1 MFRQTQQF
9 TPELSMIY
17 DQISIF
23 KPVRSKTFCAE
34 FEPLIHFYDDAWIK
48 EFIRESQAFN
58 TITIQ

>member
-1 MFRQTQQF
+1 
-9 TPELSMIY
+9 MIY

-34 FEPLIHFYDDAWIK
+34 FEPLIHFFDDAWIK